1 MRVLISGSSGL
12 IGSELVEFFD
22 SQATRVVGL
31 DNNMRADFFGPEG
44 DTTWNLR
51 RLIERTRHFLPPARC
66 DIRDRAAMRR
76 LFRKEGP
83 FDLVVHCAAQPSHDL
98 AASGPFD
105 DFDVNAVGTLNLLE
119 AARRAVART
128 PSSSHE
134 HEQGLRRR
142 AERAAARG
150 ARDPLG
156 LRATRRTAHGIAE
169 TMRDRPARKHSL
181 FGASKVA
188 ADVMVQE
195 YGRYFGMRTGC
206 LRGGCLTGPNHAAS
220 SCTAS

>member
-31 DNNMRADFFGPEG
+31 DNNMRADFFGPDG

-51 RLIERTRHFLPPARC
+51 RLIDRTRHFLPQAG
-66 DIRDRAAMRR
+66 DIRDRAAMHR

-98 AASGPFD
+98 AARRPLD

-119 AARRAVART
+119 A
-128 PSSSHE
+128 
-134 HEQGLRRR
+134 
-142 AERAAARG
+142 
-150 ARDPLG
+150 
-156 LRATRRTAHGIAE
+156 TRQ
-169 TMRDRPARKHSL
+169 
-181 FGASKVA
+181 AS
-188 ADVMVQE
+188 
-195 YGRYFGMRTGC
+195 
-206 LRGGCLTGPNHAAS
+206 P
-220 SCTAS
+220 